1 MLISLPARTRQRV
14 GSAALALLAAALIEA
29 GWLGAA
35 AQGLPAS
42 LGHRQPTAA
51 DAAGEPTEKKTPVS
65 PQEAAMERAVNNFC
79 RGCSPIIPVASV
91 PRYNPAVACDS
102 GSGEEKDRC
111 RRDEEVARNNLTK
124 QWPQFT
130 AQGRSNWVQTN
141 EIGGRPS
148 YVQLIICLK
157 ATQIA
162 PTLPESR

>member
-1 MLISLPARTRQRV
+1 MLISWPARTRQQV

-91 PRYNPAVACDS
+91 PRYKSMQSKSTWRRSRNIRTRLRQTSHNSAAAVNPFV
-102 GSGEEKDRC
+102 
-111 RRDEEVARNNLTK
+111 RDYSPPSDAQPAAR
-124 QWPQFT
+124 
-130 AQGRSNWVQTN
+130 
-141 EIGGRPS
+141 
-148 YVQLIICLK
+148 
-157 ATQIA
+157 
-162 PTLPESR
+162 